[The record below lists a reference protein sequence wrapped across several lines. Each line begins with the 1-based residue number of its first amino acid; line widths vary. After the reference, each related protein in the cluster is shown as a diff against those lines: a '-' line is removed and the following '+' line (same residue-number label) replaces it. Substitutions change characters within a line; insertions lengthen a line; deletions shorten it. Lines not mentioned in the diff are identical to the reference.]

1 MGESGRP
8 GGGRRRGRGNRRRE
22 PPDTPGG
29 PASAGPD
36 GLTPPDGRET
46 LPAPMR
52 LAPSSEPVR
61 PLEPQPAVTTTE
73 LPAHAA
79 DEVSLSHEARLCVLR
94 EMMGEAFFT
103 LDAHGCVRELNARA
117 AALLGAPA
125 EQVRGQEPWH
135 AQPGLSG
142 TVLHER
148 LMTALTTREG
158 GRFLAELPSRTW
170 LEVTVRVVGEET
182 WVLAADI
189 TQRQHAENEVAR
201 TEERFRQLGERFQ
214 VALDS
219 AQMAVW
225 ETNLVT
231 GQVFRSEAH
240 DRLYGYAQPQAE
252 WTHEKFLASIHP
264 DDRAEVEAQ
273 VSSLF
278 TRHVDAYTSTFR
290 TRWPDGSWHWLT
302 SRASVIRDASG
313 NVAVVRGAILDIT
326 ALKETEAA
334 LQQAVRTRDD
344 FLSMASHELRTPLTS
359 LRLQLQLLRRLGD
372 STPGATLGSDKVAG
386 KLDNTER
393 QLRRLGALV
402 DNLLDV
408 SRIQTGKLDFQF
420 ADGDLAGVV
429 SDVVSRFTE
438 EARLAGVLL
447 DSQVDAPAPCRF
459 DRLRME
465 QVVSNLLTNA
475 FRYGAGKPVKVSLTH
490 APDTTRLVVQ
500 DSGPG
505 IPAADRD
512 RVFERFTQGDNA
524 QRRGGLGLGLHIV
537 RQIIEA
543 HGGRVH
549 VEQAPGGGA
558 AFVVELPR

>member
-1 MGESGRP
+1 MGESGP
-8 GGGRRRGRGNRRRE
+8 GGGRKRGRRARRHA
-22 PPDTPGG
+22 PPDTPH
-29 PASAGPD
+29 ASAGRTSD
-36 GLTPPDGRET
+36 GLTPPDGRESF
-46 LPAPMR
+46 PAPMR
-52 LAPSSEPVR
+52 LASSSEAER
-61 PLEPQPAVTTTE
+61 PSEQAPATE

-79 DEVSLSHEARLCVLR
+79 DEAGLSDEARLCVLQ

-103 LDAHGCVRELNARA
+103 LDPRGCVRELNARA
-117 AALLGAPA
+117 AALLGLPA
-125 EQVRGQEPWH
+125 EQVRGQEPWL
-135 AQPGLSG
+135 AQPELAG

-148 LMTALTTREG
+148 LMVALTARQG

-170 LEVTVRVVGEET
+170 LEVTVRVVGDET

-189 TQRQHAENEVAR
+189 TQRQLAENEVAR

-240 DRLYGYAQPQAE
+240 DRLYGYTQPQAE

-273 VSSLF
+273 VASIF
-278 TRHVDAYTSTFR
+278 THHVDVYTSTFR

-302 SRASVIRDASG
+302 SRARVIRDASG

-359 LRLQLQLLRRLGD
+359 LRLQVQTLRRLGTT
-372 STPGATLGSDKVAG
+372 TPSQPLGSEKVAA

-429 SDVVSRFTE
+429 SDVVSRFSE
-438 EARLAGVLL
+438 EARLAGVHL
-447 DSQVDAPAPCRF
+447 DAEVDATAQGRF

-465 QVVSNLLTNA
+465 QVLSNLLSNA
-475 FRYGAGKPVKVSLTH
+475 FRYGAGKPVRVSLKC
-490 APDTTRLVVQ
+490 APDLIRLKVQ

-505 IPAADRD
+505 IPTVDRD

-537 RQIIEA
+537 RQIVEA

-549 VEQAPGGGA
+549 VEEAPGGGA

>member
-1 MGESGRP
+1 MGESGPR
-8 GGGRRRGRGNRRRE
+8 GGRKRGRRDRHHAPRDA
-22 PPDTPGG
+22 PRA
-29 PASAGPD
+29 PASPEPD
-36 GLTPPDGRET
+36 GLTPPGGQET
-46 LPAPMR
+46 FPGPMR
-52 LAPSSEPVR
+52 LAPSSEPGR
-61 PLEPQPAVTTTE
+61 PSELAPLTE

-79 DEVSLSHEARLCVLR
+79 DQAALSAEARLCVLQ

-103 LDAHGCVRELNARA
+103 LDAQGRVRELNARA
-117 AALLGAPA
+117 AALLGLPA
-125 EQVRGQEPWH
+125 EQVRGQEPWL
-135 AQPGLSG
+135 ARPELTG

-148 LMTALTTREG
+148 LMAALTAREG

-170 LEVTVRVVGEET
+170 LEVTVRAVGDET

-189 TQRQHAENEVAR
+189 TQRQHAESEATR
-201 TEERFRQLGERFQ
+201 IEERFRQMGERFQ

-240 DRLYGYAQPQAE
+240 DRLYGYAQPQAV
-252 WTHEKFLASIHP
+252 WTHEMFLASIHP

-273 VSSLF
+273 VATLS
-278 TRHVDAYTSTFR
+278 TQHVDSYTSTFR
-290 TRWPDGSWHWLT
+290 TCWPDGSWHWLT
-302 SRASVIRDASG
+302 SRARVIRDASG

-334 LQQAVRTRDD
+334 LQEAVRTRDD

-359 LRLQLQLLRRLGD
+359 LRLQVQTLRRLGD
-372 STPGATLGSDKVAG
+372 TTPNQPLGSDKVVG

-420 ADGDLAGVV
+420 SEGDLAQVV
-429 SDVVSRFTE
+429 TDVVSRFTE
-438 EARLAGVLL
+438 EARLAGVAL
-447 DSQVDAPAPCRF
+447 DTHVEPSARGRF

-465 QVVSNLLTNA
+465 QVLSNLLSNA
-475 FRYGAGKPVKVSLTH
+475 FRYGAGKPVKVSLTCEP
-490 APDTTRLVVQ
+490 AAIRVVVQ

-537 RQIIEA
+537 RQIVEA

-549 VEQAPGGGA
+549 VEETPGGGA
-558 AFVVELPR
+558 AFVVDLPREA

>member
-1 MGESGRP
+1 
-8 GGGRRRGRGNRRRE
+8 
-22 PPDTPGG
+22 
-29 PASAGPD
+29 
-36 GLTPPDGRET
+36 
-46 LPAPMR
+46 MR
-52 LAPSSEPVR
+52 LAPSSEPGR
-61 PLEPQPAVTTTE
+61 PSELAPLTE
-73 LPAHAA
+73 MPAHAA
-79 DEVSLSHEARLCVLR
+79 DQAALSAEARLCVLQ

-103 LDAHGCVRELNARA
+103 LDAQGRVRELNARA
-117 AALLGAPA
+117 AALLGLPA
-125 EQVRGQEPWH
+125 EQVRGQEPWL
-135 AQPGLSG
+135 ARPELTG

-148 LMTALTTREG
+148 LMAALNAREG

-170 LEVTVRVVGEET
+170 LEVTVRAVGDET

-189 TQRQHAENEVAR
+189 TQRQHAESEVAR
-201 TEERFRQLGERFQ
+201 IEERFRQLGERFQ

-240 DRLYGYAQPQAE
+240 DRLYGYAQPQAV
-252 WTHEKFLASIHP
+252 WTHEMFLASIHP

-273 VSSLF
+273 VTLLF
-278 TRHVDAYTSTFR
+278 TQQVDAYTSTFR
-290 TRWPDGSWHWLT
+290 TCWPDGSWHWLT
-302 SRASVIRDASG
+302 SRARVIRDASG

-334 LQQAVRTRDD
+334 LQEAVRTRDD

-359 LRLQLQLLRRLGD
+359 LRLQVQTLRRMGDTAPGQLL
-372 STPGATLGSDKVAG
+372 GSEKVVG

-420 ADGDLAGVV
+420 SEGDLALVV
-429 SDVVSRFTE
+429 TDVVSRFTE
-438 EARLAGVLL
+438 EARLAGVAL
-447 DSQVDAPAPCRF
+447 DAQVDATATGRF

-465 QVVSNLLTNA
+465 QVLSNLLSNA
-475 FRYGAGKPVKVSLTH
+475 FRYGAGKPVKVSLTCEP
-490 APDTTRLVVQ
+490 ATIRVVVQ

-537 RQIIEA
+537 RQIVEA

-549 VEQAPGGGA
+549 VEETPGGGA
-558 AFVVELPR
+558 AFVVDLPREA